1 MKKKDRSSGITLVA
15 LVVTVVVLLI
25 LAGVALNLVLGNNG
39 ILNKAKDA
47 SQEHKQASENE
58 QKELENT
65 GDFISE
71 SVANLPKTDETKP
84 YLPGSDFKQVAG
96 TNLNSG
102 LVIEDGSGNQYVWI
116 EVPKTAEVYPT
127 ATLDLNFSTLTGEA
141 LTNAYTAIENDLHTY
156 TDYYR
161 NGTSYTDTWYSEAQT
176 GLTET
181 QYYELKQKM
190 LKSVYEN
197 GGFWIGRYETGIE
210 QTDVKGY
217 RNYGTDYYTEHPIEQ
232 TPVIKANAYP
242 YNWVRCSQ
250 AQTLASSMNS
260 GNYTSSL
267 MFGVQWDLVMKFLET
282 KQVAS
287 QDDLRQD
294 STEWGNYYDNTYN
307 INQLNAKQSSYNGAN
322 WSVAQNKTES
332 GSIFLTTGASEEF
345 NKMNIYDLAGNVW
358 EWTLEYTSDSSS
370 PCARRGG
377 DCDSNG
383 SKYPASYRKGN
394 GATHSV
400 GGIGFRVSL
409 Y

>member
-1 MKKKDRSSGITLVA
+1 M
-15 LVVTVVVLLI
+15 
-25 LAGVALNLVLGNNG
+25 LGNNG
-39 ILNKAKDA
+39 IIKKATDA
-47 SQEHKQASENE
+47 SQQYKQASENE
-58 QKELENT
+58 EKDLANMGEL
-65 GDFISE
+65 ISE
-71 SVANLPKTDETKP
+71 SIGELPKTDATIP
-84 YLPGSDFKQVAG
+84 YLPGREFKKVTG
-96 TNLNSG
+96 TNLSNG

-161 NGTSYTDTWYSEAQT
+161 NGTSNTDTWYSEAQT
-176 GLTET
+176 GLTSDEYT
-181 QYYELKQKM
+181 ELKQKM

-217 RNYGTDYYTEHPIEQ
+217 RNYGSDTSTEHLIEQ

-267 MFGVQWDLVMKFLET
+267 MFGVQWDLVMKFLEE

-287 QDDLRQD
+287 QNDLRQD
-294 STEWGNYYDNTYN
+294 STEWGNYNNNTYN
-307 INQLNAKQSSYNGAN
+307 INQSNAKQSTNNGEN
-322 WSVAQNKTES
+322 WSVAQNKAES
-332 GSIFLTTGASEEF
+332 VSILLTTGASEEF
-345 NKMNIYDLAGNVW
+345 NKMNIYDIAGNVR
-358 EWTLEYTSDSSS
+358 EWTLEYTSDSSD
-370 PCARRGG
+370 PCASRGG
-377 DCDSNG
+377 NYHNSG
-383 SKYPASYRKGN
+383 SYRPASYRKYN
-394 GATHSV
+394 DTTYSDNYV
-400 GGIGFRVSL
+400 GFRVSL

>member
-1 MKKKDRSSGITLVA
+1 MMKKDRSSGITLVA

-39 ILNKAKDA
+39 IIKKAKDA

-84 YLPGSDFKQVAG
+84 YLPGSDFKQVVG

-161 NGTSYTDTWYSEAQT
+161 NGTSYTDTWYSEEQT

-197 GGFWIGRYETGIE
+197 GGFWIGRYETGIS
-210 QTDVKGY
+210 QADSKGY
-217 RNYGTDYYTEHPIEQ
+217 RSYGSDTLSEHPIEQ
-232 TPVIKANAYP
+232 IPVIQANAYP

-267 MFGVQWDLVMKFLET
+267 MFGVQWDLVLKFLET
-282 KQVAS
+282 RQAATQS
-287 QDDLRQD
+287 ELRTN
-294 STEWGNYYDNTYN
+294 STEWGNYNNNTYN
-307 INQLNAKQSSYNGAN
+307 INQANAKQSTNNGAN
-322 WSVAQNKTES
+322 WSVAQNKTAS
-332 GSIFLTTGASEEF
+332 RDVFLTTGASEEF
-345 NKMNIYDLAGNVW
+345 NKMNIYDIAGNVL
-358 EWTLEYTSDSSS
+358 EWTLEYTSSSS
-370 PCARRGG
+370 RPCASRGG
-377 DCDSNG
+377 NYVSTGSGGPARYRGSSNTTW
-383 SKYPASYRKGN
+383 SDPS
-394 GATHSV
+394 
-400 GGIGFRVSL
+400 IGFRVSL